1 MLKRSITYTD
11 YNGEVQTED
20 FYFNLSKAD
29 LAEMELST
37 PGGMVSFLNQIV
49 SDKDG
54 ATIIKTFKMFIGKSI
69 GIRSDDGRRFM
80 RSDEITNNFL
90 SSAAYEELFMELV
103 TNANAGV
110 EFITGIIP
118 NDLSR
123 GIENVQLPEPTIQDL
138 LNMDDVQFYSAVGE
152 NPRNWS
158 KDVMAIAMKR
168 RNTQAA

>member
-1 MLKRSITYTD
+1 MLKRPITYTD

-49 SDKDG
+49 ADKNG
-54 ATIIKTFKMFIGKSI
+54 ASIIATFKMFIGKSI
-69 GIRSDDGRRFM
+69 GIRSDDGKRFM
-80 RSDEITNNFL
+80 RSDKITDDFL
-90 SSAAYEELFMELV
+90 NSAAYEELFMELV

-138 LNMDDVQFYSAVGE
+138 LNMDDAQFYSAVGE